1 MSSSVL
7 PALCT
12 HAPISFG
19 QCDYKRLHKLFYYIE
34 NDGQS
39 KAHRPQQ
46 GDFINEGFRV
56 NDLFKGEVSNFC
68 RSNFAKLNCINND
81 SGRNDD
87 GSLTHIIGWDT
98 ETNKAMLLKNHTE
111 KK

>member
-34 NDGQS
+34 NDRHS
-39 KAHRPQQ
+39 KAPRPQQ
-46 GDFINEGFRV
+46 GDFINEGFRA
-56 NDLFKGEVSNFC
+56 NNLFKGEVSNLC
-68 RSNFAKLNCINND
+68 RSNVAKLNCINND
-81 SGRNDD
+81 S
-87 GSLTHIIGWDT
+87 
-98 ETNKAMLLKNHTE
+98 
-111 KK
+111 